1 MANLIIN
8 ENILFSKYN
17 YRLAFIQDGKNWF
30 LLLGEEEKMLSM
42 TNYITYTLYVITEIL
57 YDFWWKY

>member
-17 YRLAFIQDGKNWF
+17 YGLAFIQDGKNWF